1 MERQDIFMKK
11 NVYVLAAAVWMAAAS
26 VTACGQSTASAEQK
40 TYQETQM
47 QETQM
52 LETQAQETQM
62 PEDKVPESE
71 IQDEIVIQSETPD
84 GYEDNFAVDGAA
96 SAAFGARIKEAVAA
110 KDIEALADLASYPLY
125 MGFADGGVSIE
136 SREDFI
142 ALGTDRVFTA
152 EMVDAMAAAE
162 ENGLNPSMSGFALT
176 KDGKPN
182 ITFGVTDG
190 ELAVKGMNY

>member
-1 MERQDIFMKK
+1 MKK

-26 VTACGQSTASAEQK
+26 VTACGQNTASAEQK
-40 TYQETQM
+40 ISQ
-47 QETQM
+47 
-52 LETQAQETQM
+52 ETQAQETQAQ
-62 PEDKVPESE
+62 ETQIQETQIQEVSE
-71 IQDEIVIQSETPD
+71 AGTQDEIVIQSETSG

-125 MGFADGGVSIE
+125 MGFADSGVSIE

-152 EMVDAMAAAE
+152 EMVDAMAAAD
-162 ENGLNPSMSGFALT
+162 ENGLNPSMAGFALT

-190 ELAVKGMNY
+190 ELTVKGMNY

>member
-1 MERQDIFMKK
+1 MKK

-40 TYQETQM
+40 TSQQKTSQETQM
-47 QETQM
+47 QETQAQ
-52 LETQAQETQM
+52 ETQAQETQM
-62 PEDKVPESE
+62 LENKVPESE

-84 GYEDNFAVDGAA
+84 GYKDNFAVDGAA

-152 EMVDAMAAAE
+152 EMVDAMVAAE
-162 ENGLNPSMSGFALT
+162 ENGLNPSMAGFALT